1 VYLSDH
7 KYTPLTIHS
16 AVIGDVNGEISAVF
30 GKLGALHAKNNFSF
44 ALIVGELFSS
54 STTEGTS
61 NDEQVDSLLDGQIDV
76 PLPTY
81 FALGKRI
88 LPDKVAEKLTSDSG
102 ELCNNLFF
110 LGRRTTTKTSEGVKI
125 VALGGAYQ
133 SELLDEKT
141 SLNEYSPIN
150 TEADVKVLKGA
161 NNADIVITS
170 EWPVDIRT
178 GSQVAFP
185 GEETPVAQ
193 QSVTDLCSYLKPRY
207 HFSTSNSFFEREP
220 FFHSRGEDESEY
232 RVTRF
237 ISLAPYGNPSKQKWI
252 YAFSLD
258 PKADL
263 PTTIP
268 TGVTASPL
276 NFNSKKRKALEADPS
291 SYSRFGNGNGQS
303 QSRRGKKARQPPP
316 TPQQCFFCLSN
327 PNIASHLISSIGEAA
342 YLTTAKG
349 PLTTNDT
356 FPALGFPGHMLI
368 IPLEHSPTLGLIK
381 DVESRQATT
390 SEMHRYRQALY
401 SMIAARS
408 KDAPEKQKMGAV
420 TWEISRAG
428 GIHVHWQFLPV
439 LRDMAT
445 RGLVEAA
452 FKVEAENE
460 TYPAFQT
467 STASDNNEEAEI
479 DGDYFKATIWADGQ
493 KDKIMVLQLDSSFRF
508 DLQFGRR
515 VLAKLLGLEKRMD
528 WRDSAQ
534 TEVEETA
541 DVESFK
547 AAFKEFDFSLEE

>member
-1 VYLSDH
+1 MYLSDH

-61 NDEQVDSLLDGQIDV
+61 NHEQVDSLLDGQIDV

-207 HFSTSNSFFEREP
+207 HFL
-220 FFHSRGEDESEY
+220 
-232 RVTRF
+232 
-237 ISLAPYGNPSKQKWI
+237 SL
-252 YAFSLD
+252 
-258 PKADL
+258 
-263 PTTIP
+263 
-268 TGVTASPL
+268 
-276 NFNSKKRKALEADPS
+276 
-291 SYSRFGNGNGQS
+291 
-303 QSRRGKKARQPPP
+303 
-316 TPQQCFFCLSN
+316 
-327 PNIASHLISSIGEAA
+327 
-342 YLTTAKG
+342 
-349 PLTTNDT
+349 
-356 FPALGFPGHMLI
+356 
-368 IPLEHSPTLGLIK
+368 
-381 DVESRQATT
+381 
-390 SEMHRYRQALY
+390 
-401 SMIAARS
+401 
-408 KDAPEKQKMGAV
+408 
-420 TWEISRAG
+420 
-428 GIHVHWQFLPV
+428 IH
-439 LRDMAT
+439 
-445 RGLVEAA
+445 
-452 FKVEAENE
+452 
-460 TYPAFQT
+460 
-467 STASDNNEEAEI
+467 I
-479 DGDYFKATIWADGQ
+479 
-493 KDKIMVLQLDSSFRF
+493 
-508 DLQFGRR
+508 
-515 VLAKLLGLEKRMD
+515 
-528 WRDSAQ
+528 
-534 TEVEETA
+534 
-541 DVESFK
+541 
-547 AAFKEFDFSLEE
+547 